1 MIAFFH
7 SELRIRCAYVKM
19 LAHDSESFSLFNI
32 GWDEEEEEEER
43 ERSGDSTFN
52 RSNILE
58 PQSQSSP
65 CHSR

>member
-7 SELRIRCAYVKM
+7 SELRRRCAYVKM
-19 LAHDSESFSLFNI
+19 LAHDGEPFSLFNI
-32 GWDEEEEEEER
+32 GWDEEKEE

-58 PQSQSSP
+58 SQSQSSP